1 MTRAVAIGQVVQ
13 GDKERPELTDMI
25 NSTCAVDLAELEGDD
40 ATGADVCQEYK
51 VVSPLTKTHRTGR
64 GSKVHG
70 GSVANVGHLYAFGNT
85 EERYRIKI
93 LGCKGRGR
101 LGKDPPFNHA
111 TGVGSVKARPGDY
124 FDALRNK
131 KAIVVPMI
139 LEAQRTRR
147 HRAAFPPLHPAPG
160 ATGERCARARR
171 HRLRAVAPVVLQ
183 TPHAAARGCGAGGR
197 RQGDPAEDHP
207 NEDTPDEGRA

>member
-1 MTRAVAIGQVVQ
+1 MLRKGYQMISAVSVGSVVL
-13 GDKERPELTDMI
+13 GDKEDLEKMNMLNTGY
-25 NSTCAVDLAELEGDD
+25 AVDIAELEGDD

-131 KAIVVPMI
+131 
-139 LEAQRTRR
+139 LSE
-147 HRAAFPPLHPAPG
+147 
-160 ATGERCARARR
+160 
-171 HRLRAVAPVVLQ
+171 
-183 TPHAAARGCGAGGR
+183 
-197 RQGDPAEDHP
+197 
-207 NEDTPDEGRA
+207 